1 MKKSFFY
8 LLVILAFASVQMSCK
23 KDKDTIVVTPEM
35 LNSASSAGTVISTAQ
50 HTFMMNSVIVAA
62 DSGYNVNFP
71 TDGKKSIPLKNL
83 NASANYDWVGPD
95 LNGWYTRSWSSVY
108 DYEERVKFGDTIIH
122 ILSYSYHGGDGS
134 YENTTTTRFI
144 KGEKNGKTV
153 YSGESVWDVY
163 ASGYSDISR
172 YKWEIKF
179 EDWDPETSAGTYDW
193 YWEVSENSGGET
205 IPYHRC
211 EHLEATETGTEG
223 WLHCHVIWYDDSGNE
238 TWNFEYDTPW
248 VPVDMPEIPSW

>member
-1 MKKSFFY
+1 MKRSMLN
-8 LLVILAFASVQMSCK
+8 LLVILVIASFQMSCK
-23 KDKDTIVVTPEM
+23 KDKDPVVTPET
-35 LNSASSAGTVISTAQ
+35 LNAASSAGTTISTAQ
-50 HTFMMNSVIVAA
+50 QSFLMSSIIVAA
-62 DSGYNVNFP
+62 DSGYNVNYP
-71 TDGKKSIPLKNL
+71 TDGKKSKPIKNL
-83 NASANYDWVGPD
+83 FATETYDWLGPD
-95 LNGWYTRSWSSVY
+95 INGWYSRSWSSIY
-108 DYEERVKFGDTIIH
+108 DYEEKVKFGDTIIH
-122 ILSYSYHGGDGS
+122 IMSYSYHGGDGS

-153 YSGESVWDVY
+153 YSGESVWDVH
-163 ASGYSDISR
+163 ASSYTDISR

-193 YWEVSENSGGET
+193 YWELSENSGGET

-223 WLHCHVIWYDDSGNE
+223 WLHCHVIWYDDDGSE
-238 TWNFEYDTPW
+238 TWDFEYDTPW